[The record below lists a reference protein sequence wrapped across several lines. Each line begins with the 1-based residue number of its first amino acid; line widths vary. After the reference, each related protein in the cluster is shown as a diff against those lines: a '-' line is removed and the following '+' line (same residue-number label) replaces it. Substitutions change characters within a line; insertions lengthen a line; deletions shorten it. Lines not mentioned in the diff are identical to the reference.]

1 MIAVTC
7 RNGEQYS
14 VDPGGIERIERAH
27 SDTVIIMIDGSRYA
41 VGTTVDDVL
50 RQVRDHHAATLVLRK
65 RLLGGVAEIADAGQR
80 AALFVERRQF
90 RRDTP
95 DDLEN

>member
-7 RNGEQYS
+7 RNGEHFS
-14 VDPGGIERIERAH
+14 IDPSGIERIEKTPN
-27 SDTVIIMIDGSRYA
+27 DTVVLMADGAKYVMGLPFEELLVA
-41 VGTTVDDVL
+41 
-50 RQVRDHHAATLVLRK
+50 VRDHHAAALVLRK

-80 AALFVERRQF
+80 AALRVERRRF

-95 DDLEN
+95 DDSED